1 MADERGL
8 EKLLTWQ
15 KAMDLAEIVCK
26 EILHA
31 LPAEEKY
38 ALSAQLRRSVQS
50 IPANIAEGHGRY
62 YYQETIR
69 FCFIARG
76 SLEET
81 RSHLLLAQRLGYLSD
96 EHLRAP
102 LTLIDEVRRLLNGYV
117 AHLKIRQPGANEPGS
132 QIREDSAWYE
142 TFEFETDDT
151 SETC

>member
-1 MADERGL
+1 MVDERGL
-8 EKLLTWQ
+8 EKLMTWQ

-26 EILHA
+26 EILRA
-31 LPAEEKY
+31 LPVDEKY

-69 FCFIARG
+69 FCYIARG

-96 EHLRAP
+96 EQLNTPLHL
-102 LTLIDEVRRLLNGYV
+102 IHEIRRLLNGYI
-117 AHLKIRQPGANEPGS
+117 AHLKFHKPGANEPGA
-132 QIREDSAWYE
+132 QIRENFTWYE
-142 TFEFETDDT
+142 TPDPEPDSN
-151 SETC
+151 SETP